1 MLLNLHVK
9 NLALIR
15 EADIDLENGLN
26 IFTGETGAGKSLLLG
41 SVNLALGARLSGEVI
56 RHGEDSALVELTF
69 AVENGKTAEALKD
82 AGFEPEEDLLVIS
95 RKITGNKSV
104 FRINGETVSSAQIR
118 TISHLLLDIHGQH
131 EHQSLLYSDRQLAI
145 LDEYGGDDIRVLK
158 EEVKACYDSHR
169 KITSELSAYDLDE
182 NARNREIGLIEY
194 ELEEIDSADLKD
206 GEEEQLEAEFK
217 KMKNSQDIAVAL
229 NRVHEYTGYD
239 SGAADLIG
247 RAVKEISQ
255 IADLDDGLQQLSSEL
270 ADAES
275 LIGDISRASASYLSD
290 LTFSDAQMRDCEKR
304 LDEIRRIE
312 SKFGPSPA
320 KVAEYRE
327 QQAERLEFLENYANQ
342 KVLLEQKLETAG
354 KQLVEACG
362 KLTRMRKLY
371 AEKLSGEIIKELKEL
386 NFNQVRFCIELN
398 AKEASPDGADSVEY
412 RISVNPGEPMQA
424 LAKIASGGELSRIML
439 AIKTILVQND
449 PSETLIFDEID
460 AGISGQTA
468 AKVAEKLTRIAR
480 SHQVLCI
487 THLAQIA
494 AAADAH
500 YSITKTVDS
509 DETYTH
515 IMKLD
520 DSGSERELARLLGG
534 STITETAMKNARE
547 MKQMA
552 KKGNTDADTL

>member
-552 KKGNTDADTL
+552 KKGITDADTL

>member
-217 KMKNSQDIAVAL
+217 KMKNSQDIAIAL

-552 KKGNTDADTL
+552 KKGITDADTL

>member
-1 MLLNLHVK
+1 MK

-15 EADIDLENGLN
+15 EADIDLEKGLN

-69 AVENGKTAEALKD
+69 AVENSKTAEALKE
-82 AGFEPEEDLLVIS
+82 AGFEPEDDLLVIS
-95 RKITGNKSV
+95 RRITGSKSI
-104 FRINGETVSSAQIR
+104 FRINGETVSSGQIR

-158 EEVKACYDSHR
+158 EEVGECYNRHR
-169 KITSELSAYDLDE
+169 KIASDLSAYDLDE

-194 ELEEIDSADLKD
+194 ELEEIDSAALKE
-206 GEEEQLEAEFK
+206 GEEEQLEADYK
-217 KMKNSQDIAVAL
+217 KMKNSQDIAAAL

-255 IADLDDGLQQLSSEL
+255 IAGLDEGLQQLYSEL

-275 LIGDISRASASYLSD
+275 LIGDISHASASYLSD
-290 LTFSDAQMRDCEKR
+290 MTFSEAQMRDCEKR

-312 SKFGPSPA
+312 SRFGSSPA

-327 QQAERLEFLENYANQ
+327 QQAERLEFLENYAEQ
-342 KVLLEQKLETAG
+342 KALLEQKLETAG
-354 KQLVEACG
+354 KQLTQACE
-362 KLTRMRKLY
+362 KLTEMRKLY
-371 AEKLSGEIIKELKEL
+371 AEKLSGEIIEELKEL
-386 NFNQVRFCIELN
+386 NFNQVRFGIELTG
-398 AKEASPDGADSVEY
+398 KGSPSPDGADSAEY
-412 RISVNPGEPMQA
+412 RISVNPGEPMHP

-460 AGISGQTA
+460 SGISGQTA
-468 AKVAEKLTRIAR
+468 AKVADKLTRIAG

-494 AAADAH
+494 AAADTH

-534 STITETAMKNARE
+534 STITESAINNARE

-552 KKGNTDADTL
+552 KEGKTDADTL

>member
-95 RKITGNKSV
+95 RKINGNKSV

-217 KMKNSQDIAVAL
+217 KMKNSQDIAIAL

-312 SKFGPSPA
+312 SKFGSSPA

-354 KQLVEACG
+354 KQLAEACG

-386 NFNQVRFCIELN
+386 NFNQVRFCIELSD
-398 AKEASPDGADSVEY
+398 KEASPDGADSAEY

-520 DSGSERELARLLGG
+520 DSGSEKELARLLGG

-552 KKGNTDADTL
+552 KKGITDADTL